1 MWGRLL
7 WAKIL
12 ETKIGGIDMPWLVVD
27 KIGEELIS
35 RTEPFRVG
43 DYWIGYSIFH
53 LPKGSIKKLIGKEL
67 SFSDEPVELK

>member
-1 MWGRLL
+1 MAWV
-7 WAKIL
+7 A
-12 ETKIGGIDMPWLVVD
+12 VD

-53 LPKGSIKKLIGKEL
+53 HPKGSIKKLIGREL
-67 SFSDEPVELK
+67 SCSDESVELKEE